1 MRVKALMGI
10 FVRDRCRDKLKKSH
24 EGSIWAYFFMGN
36 EKKRRGIIV
45 MKIKLTSN
53 EVLSVKYILK
63 INSAMTS

>member
-1 MRVKALMGI
+1 MGLI
-10 FVRDRCRDKLKKSH
+10 FSW
-24 EGSIWAYFFMGN
+24 EI
-36 EKKRRGIIV
+36 KKRGGIIV